1 MLLDFFFRIRDAGIP
16 VSVKEYLTLLEA
28 LRLRVAKES
37 VDDFYFLSR
46 STFVKDEALYDRFD
60 RAFGDYFN
68 GLESL
73 PEDFFNNI
81 PEEWLR
87 KQLELSLSE
96 EEKNL
101 IESLGGWEK
110 LMETF
115 KQRLEEQQK
124 RHQGG

>member
-16 VSVKEYLTLLEA
+16 VSVKEYLTLLDA
-28 LRLRVAKES
+28 LRLRVANET

-46 STFVKDEALYDRFD
+46 STFVKNEALYDRFD

-73 PEDFFNNI
+73 PDDFLKNI
-81 PEEWLR
+81 PEEWLK

-96 EEKNL
+96 EE
-101 IESLGGWEK
+101 S
-110 LMETF
+110 
-115 KQRLEEQQK
+115 
-124 RHQGG
+124 